1 VRVRRGFDGTVRSLV
16 KRVIPRTSHEANRFR
31 IDRAVAPN
39 HERDLSREA
48 CVRLPKKLDE
58 LTDDVVG
65 VRGVRKLNPRRQ
77 DVRIVGATAE
87 PQDAAIAI
95 PVLGLAGT
103 ALVSMLGI
111 FALPSLITGYG
122 LLYYKPWSRIVGIV
136 LSAVSLINIPL
147 GTVVGAYGLW
157 VLLNKETER
166 LFSTTPTS
174 TVTPA

>member
-1 VRVRRGFDGTVRSLV
+1 MQTHV
-16 KRVIPRTSHEANRFR
+16 KVLGVVYL
-31 IDRAVAPN
+31 AVG
-39 HERDLSREA
+39 A
-48 CVRLPKKLDE
+48 CMLLAAVFLA
-58 LTDDVVG
+58 LTMGSVAG
-65 VRGVRKLNPRRQ
+65 
-77 DVRIVGATAE
+77 IVGATAE
-87 PQDAAIAI
+87 PQDAAVAI
-95 PVLGLAGT
+95 PILGLAGT
-103 ALVSMLGI
+103 ALAAMLGI